1 MKIIAQV
8 KTALVSACLLGTVS
22 GAADLDNVGPYV
34 GIGLG
39 STAFNDNGMVD
50 DINRELGSYTLELDD
65 SSSGFKLY
73 GGYKFN
79 KIAAVE
85 AAFTH
90 YGDFHLK
97 EYVFGT
103 SGTFSPSSLSLS
115 ANLGYDFA
123 DGQFRP
129 FALIGLSH
137 VDLDGWVEDDTQAG
151 IHIGFGVQYDPV
163 QLNGFGFR
171 LAYEA
176 DAVSVNTGI
185 SGATYIEE
193 NYGQSVGML
202 YISAHYR
209 F

>member
-1 MKIIAQV
+1 MKTITKT
-8 KTALVSACLLGTVS
+8 KTALASACLLCAVS
-22 GAADLDNVGPYV
+22 GLADMGNAGPYA

-39 STAFNDNGMVD
+39 STAFSDNGMID
-50 DINRELGSYTLELDD
+50 DINRELGSYTFELDD
-65 SSSGFKLY
+65 SSAGFKLY

-90 YGDFHLK
+90 YGDFHVK

-129 FALIGLSH
+129 FALIGLSR
-137 VDLDGWVEDDTQAG
+137 VDLDEWVDDDKGVG
-151 IHIGFGVQYDPV
+151 IHIGFGVQYDPK
-163 QLNGFGFR
+163 QFNGFGFR
-171 LAYEA
+171 LAYEG
-176 DAVSVNTGI
+176 DAFSVDTGI
-185 SGATYIEE
+185 SGAAYVDE
-193 NYGQSVGML
+193 NYGQSLGML
-202 YISAHYR
+202 YLSAHYR